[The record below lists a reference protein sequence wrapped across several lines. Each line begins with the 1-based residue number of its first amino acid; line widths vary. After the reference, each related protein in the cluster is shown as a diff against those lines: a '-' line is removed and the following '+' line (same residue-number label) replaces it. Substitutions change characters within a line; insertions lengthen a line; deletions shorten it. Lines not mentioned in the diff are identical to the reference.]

1 MTLPKAQSNEKT
13 NKQYIS
19 LSVKGQKFYINKQ
32 PVSFEELTTLMSKMD
47 SSKDQ
52 TVIVR
57 IPFNLQV
64 QDLVD
69 CTEIG

>member
-1 MTLPKAQSNEKT
+1 
-13 NKQYIS
+13 
-19 LSVKGQKFYINKQ
+19 
-32 PVSFEELTTLMSKMD
+32 MD

-69 CTEIG
+69 CTEIGWGNLKFVIATSPK